1 MEKLSFYPP
10 TSTEQNGSYMFKAMA
25 SFFSSL
31 LLDIFT
37 YHFTWWK
44 LVDKNSIVSSYMGIN
59 AITNVGISLVT
70 VGKKYLSNQN
80 VSSESLCQG
89 GMSTLIFLVGEMLEL
104 EAYLFCPFM

>member
-1 MEKLSFYPP
+1 
-10 TSTEQNGSYMFKAMA
+10 MFKAMA

-80 VSSESLCQG
+80 VSSESLCRGQFFHLYNNPK
-89 GMSTLIFLVGEMLEL
+89 SSEEKVPTHSFS
-104 EAYLFCPFM
+104 FCMDSPQKQTAAG